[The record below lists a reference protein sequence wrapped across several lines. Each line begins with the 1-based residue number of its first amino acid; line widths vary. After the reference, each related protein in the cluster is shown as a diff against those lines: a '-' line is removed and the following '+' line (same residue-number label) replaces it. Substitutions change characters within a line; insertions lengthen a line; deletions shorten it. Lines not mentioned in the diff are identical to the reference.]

1 MSALDD
7 LAQRCIRELKSG
19 SVRWE
24 TRPSDLPVCREV
36 LDATPADQVELAQK
50 LAELAG
56 KTLSWENHRIPYA
69 VLHELLRSLLRRK
82 LPFPAGV
89 LTALAHASSSTGLG
103 FYYTSYIPV
112 APLLSHIEDHISA
125 SGLSGEMRA
134 AIETMQR
141 SIEPYVS
148 MKENRKLW
156 TRMAVILHGGA
167 AVHPLI
173 PADAWAHAALEEY
186 NARSGP
192 ERDAWTALFELL
204 RQSSASKPSKKWL
217 KDARAKVAGIGAD
230 AFAEALERWV
240 PLFDVPK
247 HDSGS
252 RVDGTYLALFNDQN
266 LDMLRGLVF
275 CTLVLDRPS
284 IATLLGNLAERSYRK
299 VPGVGPMAPKIG
311 NACVLVLGELG
322 TPEATGQLG
331 RLRARVKSPS
341 GAKAI
346 EKTFA
351 AAAERAGLTTEDLE
365 ELFVPTLGMTEVG
378 VLRREDFEI
387 TFSGAHDITAPKQ
400 AKKLAKELEA
410 LLVAQR
416 DRLDSLYLLRRT
428 WPFSDW
434 RARYLDHPLV
444 GVLARRLIWRFGSVD
459 AFWSDGAL
467 RDRDGNTVDVEG
479 STVALWHPID
489 SRPDAVL
496 AWRQRL
502 EALGITQP
510 FKQAHREIYVITD
523 AEIATATY
531 SNRFAA
537 HILRQHQFAALCR
550 DRRWRYSLQG
560 GFDSHN
566 TPTIALPAWNLGAE
580 FWVDGIGEGEPQ
592 ITEMGIY
599 LYVATDQVRFIDGTG
614 AAMPLLDVPP
624 LVFSEVMRHVDL
636 FVGVSSI
643 GNDPT
648 WNDRGDGQYAGYWS
662 TYAFGELSGSASTRR
677 VVLESLV
684 PRLRIADR
692 CSFEDRYL
700 VVRGDLNTYK
710 IHLGSSNILIEPG
723 SRYLCIVPARGL
735 AAAQQKLY
743 VPFEGDALLSIIVSK
758 ALLLADDRKITDP
771 TIVRQIREG

>member
-7 LAQRCIRELKSG
+7 LAQRCIREIKSG

-24 TRPSDLPVCREV
+24 TKPADLPACREV
-36 LDATPADQVELAQK
+36 LGATPAEQAELALKLVELART
-50 LAELAG
+50 
-56 KTLSWENHRIPYA
+56 TLTWKNDRFAYSSLR
-69 VLHELLRSLLRRK
+69 ELLSSLLRRK
-82 LPFPAGV
+82 LPFTAGG
-89 LTALAHASSSTGLG
+89 LLALAQASSYTGIG
-103 FYYTSYIPV
+103 FYYASYIPI
-112 APLLSHIEDHISA
+112 APLLSRIEEQLA
-125 SGLSGEMRA
+125 ESGLTAEMRT
-134 AIETMQR
+134 AIETLQR

-148 MKENRKLW
+148 AAEIRKSW
-156 TRMAVILHGGA
+156 TRMTVLLRGGDE
-167 AVHPLI
+167 VHPLI
-173 PADAWAHAALEEY
+173 PTDAWAHAAVQEY
-186 NARSGP
+186 NGRSGP
-192 ERDAWTALFELL
+192 ERAAWAALFTFV
-204 RQSSASKPSKKWL
+204 RQSSPSKPSKKWL
-217 KDARAKVAGIGAD
+217 KDAHAKVAGIGAD
-230 AFAEALERWV
+230 ALAEALERWI

-247 HDSGS
+247 HDAGS
-252 RVDGTYLALFNDQN
+252 KADGTYLALFDDQN
-266 LDMLRGLVF
+266 VDMLRGLIF

-284 IATLLGNLAERSYRK
+284 IATLLGNLAERSYKK

-346 EKTFA
+346 EKMFA

-365 ELFVPTLGMTEVG
+365 ELYVPALGMTEVG
-378 VLRREDFEI
+378 VLRRDDFEI

-410 LLVAQR
+410 LLAAQR

-428 WPFSDW
+428 LPFSDW

-444 GVLARRLIWRFGSVD
+444 GVFARRLIWRFDSVE

-467 RDRDGNTVDVEG
+467 RDRDGNPVDVEG

-496 AWRQRL
+496 AWRRRL

-510 FKQAHREIYVITD
+510 FKQAHREIYVLTD
-523 AEIATATY
+523 AEIATSTY

-550 DRRWRYSLQG
+550 DRRWRYTLQG
-560 GFDSHN
+560 NFDSHN

-580 FWVDGIGEGEPQ
+580 YWVDGIGEGERQ
-592 ITEMGIY
+592 VTEAGIC
-599 LYVATDQVRFIDGTG
+599 LYVATDQVRFIDGNG
-614 AAMPLLDVPP
+614 DVVPLLDVPP

-684 PRLRIADR
+684 PRLKIADR

-723 SRYLCIVPARGL
+723 SRYLCIVPAHVL
-735 AAAQQKLY
+735 PQKLY
-743 VPFEGDALLSIIVSK
+743 VPFEGDSLLSIIVSK

-771 TIVRQIREG
+771 TIVRQIRAG